1 MMISCNL
8 LDITWDIIGHNFVS
22 RLKFYHT
29 KLSYLKSC
37 DNFKIWLILRTD
49 YFMVQFRF
57 NQTKNRKKEKRN
69 KIFKSKLKGFLCLWE
84 MKPLCWQEEEILA
97 WNRVIEWKALKCEM
111 WYKTKCLWENWRK
124 LRFFRNI
131 NFIREITEVS

>member
-84 MKPLCWQEEEILA
+84 MKSLCLQEEEILA
-97 WNRVIEWKALKCEM
+97 WNRVIEWKAPKCEM

-124 LRFFRNI
+124 LRFCRNI